1 MEGLGFVD
9 WNKAKDLV
17 RKAFVEKNPSA
28 VRAAISVGQWIVLGR
43 RFDVKQARAPR

>member
-17 RKAFVEKNPSA
+17 RKAFVAKDPSA
-28 VRAAISVGQWIVLGR
+28 VRAAISVGQWIVLSR
-43 RFDVKQARAPR
+43 RVDVKRAEAPR